1 MKTEEKRKYIEVAT
15 GFYTF
20 DIPDSLIIKWY
31 DSLEHPFPLLKSDVL
46 NTIKSVLYDYHYL
59 AWK

>member
-15 GFYTF
+15 GFYTS
-20 DIPDSLIIKWY
+20 DIPDPLIIKWY

-46 NTIKSVLYDYHYL
+46 NAIKSMLYDHHYL
-59 AWK
+59 A